1 MLEQPLD
8 TIAYHVQPGDS
19 LNHIIN
25 RYYGAISA
33 QKRQTIIQQIQHDN
47 PEVSNPDHIVPNQ
60 LLFIDIPPQY
70 CANSSEE
77 WATPKLNLSKQQLKP
92 LQQHWNN
99 ASSNE
104 RSVLS
109 QVAPVMLG
117 TGTASLFAIK
127 TSFQSNAPHLQT
139 LVNLYEDYKA
149 NKLTKGQYDYRR
161 RKAIQAFENRLGPLR
176 NILGRQKSHRQIL
189 RISRKRGRPLT
200 GNITQHIAHM
210 NRISKLASSG
220 GAILTV
226 ASVGLA
232 CREIANT
239 DNTLEKN
246 HILMESLGSVFGG
259 TLYGIGATIVLM
271 GTPVGW
277 VAALVIGVGAVA
289 SSYAGGQAFKGAYD
303 HFFKSKDIAEITGVS
318 TLCR

>member
-1 MLEQPLD
+1 MLEQQLD

-19 LNHIIN
+19 LSRIIN
-25 RYYGAISA
+25 RYYGIVSP
-33 QKRQTIIQQIQHDN
+33 QKRQTIIQQIQRDN
-47 PEVSNPDHIVPNQ
+47 PRVSNPNHIVPNQ

-70 CANSSEE
+70 CANLSEE
-77 WATPKLNLSKQQLKP
+77 WATPKLNLSKQQIKP
-92 LQQHWNN
+92 LQQHWNS
-99 ASSNE
+99 ASPNE
-104 RSVLS
+104 RSMLS
-109 QVAPVMLG
+109 QVAPIMLS
-117 TGTASLFAIK
+117 TGSASLFAIK

-161 RKAIQAFENRLGPLR
+161 RKAIHAFENRLGPLR
-176 NILGRQKSHRQIL
+176 NILSRQKSHRQIL

-200 GNITQHIAHM
+200 GNITQHIKHM
-210 NRISKLASSG
+210 NRITKFASNG

-246 HILMESLGSVFGG
+246 HILVESLGSVFGG
-259 TLYGIGATIVLM
+259 TAFGLSLLVIT
-271 GTPVGW
+271 TPVGW
-277 VAALVIGVGAVA
+277 VAALVIGAGAVA
-289 SSYAGGQAFKGAYD
+289 SSYATGQAAKFVYD
-303 HFFKSKDIAEITGVS
+303 KFTNTTDFASMAGIS

>member
-1 MLEQPLD
+1 MLEQQLD

-19 LNHIIN
+19 LSRIIN
-25 RYYGAISA
+25 RYYGAVSP
-33 QKRQTIIQQIQHDN
+33 QKRQTIIQQIQRDN
-47 PEVSNPDHIVPNQ
+47 PRVSNPNHIVPNQ

-70 CANSSEE
+70 CANLSEE
-77 WATPKLNLSKQQLKP
+77 WATPKLNLSKQQIKP
-92 LQQHWNN
+92 LQQHWNS
-99 ASSNE
+99 ASPNE
-104 RSVLS
+104 RSMLS
-109 QVAPVMLG
+109 QVAPIMLS
-117 TGTASLFAIK
+117 TGNASLFAIK

-161 RKAIQAFENRLGPLR
+161 RKAINTFENRLGPLR
-176 NILGRQKSHRQIL
+176 NILSRQKSHRQIL

-200 GNITQHIAHM
+200 GNITQHIKHM
-210 NRISKLASSG
+210 NRISKFASNG

-246 HILMESLGSVFGG
+246 HILVESLGSVFGG
-259 TLYGIGATIVLM
+259 TAFGLSLLVITTPIGWI
-271 GTPVGW
+271 
-277 VAALVIGVGAVA
+277 AALVIGAGAVA
-289 SSYAGGQAFKGAYD
+289 SSYAGGQAFKSLYD
-303 HFFKSKDIAEITGVS
+303 SFTDKKDIVNTLRVS
-318 TLCR
+318 SLCR